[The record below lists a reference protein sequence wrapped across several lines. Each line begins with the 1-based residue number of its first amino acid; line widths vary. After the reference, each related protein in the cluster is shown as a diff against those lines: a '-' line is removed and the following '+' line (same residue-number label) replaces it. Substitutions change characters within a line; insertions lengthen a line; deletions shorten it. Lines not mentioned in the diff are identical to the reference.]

1 MLSRS
6 IDFPPAKQGKV
17 VPDFFKLVLFA
28 SIEMIEQLAIVAA
41 LEGLIKFAENKVKA
55 IAKIEMRFIEN
66 PHRFLLGPRLL
77 LYPFRQ
83 HRKKDT
89 T

>member
-1 MLSRS
+1 
-6 IDFPPAKQGKV
+6 
-17 VPDFFKLVLFA
+17 
-28 SIEMIEQLAIVAA
+28 
-41 LEGLIKFAENKVKA
+41 
-55 IAKIEMRFIEN
+55 MRFIEN